1 MPMPRGRQRG
11 RAARRAD
18 SFHRSH
24 RSTLIR
30 RTMAVGQGNRPTL
43 KLSVLREEIPDYD
56 LL

>member
-11 RAARRAD
+11 RRGGRTVFIVPID
-18 SFHRSH
+18 
-24 RSTLIR
+24 R
-30 RTMAVGQGNRPTL
+30 RTMTVRQGNRPTL